1 MTVARSPSIWSGM
14 CPSGRSSPQPNRWS
28 VAWLASVTVRIWTVS
43 WSSPAAVS
51 LTGTVAVRPT
61 VSAPTPTSVSGTAA
75 AIVTVSAPAP
85 VSARARSA
93 AMVSESAP
101 APASVRLI
109 WTTPDRSPRSWNGI
123 ACGSMNGAVKTGK
136 FDGHVWYGSVPVL
149 TLIESAPVPASVSG
163 TSAATLMLSELAPAS
178 SSGTAA
184 ETVTASLPA
193 PVSVSGTSAAT
204 VSASAPAPVSVRLIW
219 VAGVVSPSSWN
230 DAAFGSRNIH
240 AACGPAW
247 FGSLPMST
255 VMLSVA
261 VPASVR
267 LTDADPDVSPNS
279 WNGTALGSRNGVRKA
294 GNGCGGAWFSSTTM
308 TDRESAAVPES
319 VRVMKVI
326 GSREPSS

>member
-1 MTVARSPSIWSGM
+1 MS
-14 CPSGRSSPQPNRWS
+14 
-28 VAWLASVTVRIWTVS
+28 AS
-43 WSSPAAVS
+43 
-51 LTGTVAVRPT
+51 GTVAATPT
-61 VSAPTPTSVSGTAA
+61 VSVAAAASVSGTAA

-85 VSARARSA
+85 VSVRARSA

-109 WTTPDRSPRSWNGI
+109 WVTPDRSPRSWNGI
-123 ACGSMNGAVKTGK
+123 ACGSMNGAVKMGK

-149 TLIESAPVPASVSG
+149 TLIESVPVALSVSG
-163 TSAATLMLSELAPAS
+163 TSAAMVTLSAPAPAS

-184 ETVTASLPA
+184 ETVIASLPA

-219 VAGVVSPSSWN
+219 VAGVESPSSWN

-240 AACGPAW
+240 AVCGPAW
-247 FGSLPMST
+247 FGSLPIST

-267 LTDADPDVSPNS
+267 LIDADPDVSPNN

-294 GNGCGGAWFSSTTM
+294 GNGWGGAWFSSTTM
-308 TDRESAAVPES
+308 TDRESAAAPVS
-319 VRVMKVI
+319 VRVMKVM
-326 GSREPSS
+326 GSREPSSW